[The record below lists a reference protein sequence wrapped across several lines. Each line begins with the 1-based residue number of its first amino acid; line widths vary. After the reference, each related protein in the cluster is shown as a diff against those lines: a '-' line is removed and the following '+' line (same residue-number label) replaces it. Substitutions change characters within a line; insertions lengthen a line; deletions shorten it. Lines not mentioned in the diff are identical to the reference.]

1 MVVALAPT
9 VTDGVD
15 EGVTIVLIALEVALT
30 GEAQLAFEVITT
42 VTTSP
47 LAKVVDV
54 NVGELV
60 PALAPFT
67 FHW

>member
-1 MVVALAPT
+1 MLIAFEVALA
-9 VTDGVD
+9 
-15 EGVTIVLIALEVALT
+15 

-47 LAKVVDV
+47 LAKVVEV